1 MPEEVMIVSI
11 VFIVMITVVIVFGTI
26 AGAIKRR
33 GASRKELQELR
44 EDISQMKTRIEE
56 IREQLAD
63 IIIRLG

>member
-1 MPEEVMIVSI
+1 MPEEVMIMSI
-11 VFIVMITVVIVFGTI
+11 VFFVMISVVIIFGII

>member
-1 MPEEVMIVSI
+1 MPHEVMAISI
-11 VFIVMITVVIVFGTI
+11 VFIVMITVVIIFGI
-26 AGAIKRR
+26 IGGAIKRR

>member
-1 MPEEVMIVSI
+1 MPEEVMIMSI
-11 VFIVMITVVIVFGTI
+11 VFFVMISVVIIFSII

-44 EDISQMKTRIEE
+44 EDISQMKSRIEE

>member
-1 MPEEVMIVSI
+1 MPEEVMAVSI
-11 VFIVMITVVIVFGTI
+11 VFIVMIAVVIIFGTI

-33 GASRKELQELR
+33 GASRKELQALR
-44 EDISQMKTRIEE
+44 EDISQMKTRIDE

>member
-1 MPEEVMIVSI
+1 MPHEVMAVSI
-11 VFIVMITVVIVFGTI
+11 VFIVMITVVVIFGTI
-26 AGAIKRR
+26 ARAIKRR

-44 EDISQMKTRIEE
+44 EDISQMKSRIEE

>member
-1 MPEEVMIVSI
+1 MPHEVMAVSI
-11 VFIVMITVVIVFGTI
+11 VFIVMITLVIIFGII

-33 GASRKELQELR
+33 GASRKELQKLR
-44 EDISQMKTRIEE
+44 DDISQVKTWIEE